1 MMKKILS
8 FLAMIAVIGGS
19 MMSTTSCFGGGK
31 NSGSEYI
38 AQEEKVLMGT
48 TGAKIALAR
57 ERLDENVFSE
67 EMSFW
72 GTEESKAATSGRMAE
87 TATARLARQRA
98 KATAS
103 QQACTVVGDK
113 VRWTQFDNNSL
124 TMENFENVFNEIELD
139 ASQVAESIGRIKKYV
154 GVTDKWIGGDQLL
167 LVEENREILVEK
179 FHFEDA
185 NSFGY
190 QVANRYTRE
199 DAKNIYDIY
208 STWSE
213 RGESGETRMKYIP
226 GEYYESSYV
235 HSSGFSDYF
244 MAENSSGYW
253 KLSRFGHIRE
263 DEYAKQNYI
272 ENYVI
277 KDGLGIGMLYNN
289 IEEKDRESR
298 TIIEY
303 DFFDTTTVQSL
314 FGATEQ
320 RAGNFSIFNYVG
332 NVENG
337 FAYVEADLSD
347 TRADGDIYMNS
358 RGLAGRLVFDG
369 DKLGED
375 TEAVHV
381 EGVDVT
387 YDYMH
392 EKYYGKTHMS
402 VNADSLVEAVQKTD
416 EYWKSNGA
424 TLKTELS
431 SFSDAVSYVQSLSAS
446 FEDTFEW
453 NGYKVAKFEEHEK
466 GQAALEAFFAEGQ
479 ATYNKV
485 KDNET
490 VVAKQ
495 EEIAAT
501 SFATVDVLDT
511 AQCAYAGGKITLNNA
526 ALTISDKTFLEAGGK
541 YVLKLGLALKGEDGL
556 QSVNMVTLDTASETE
571 TVYTEDMETFTV
583 TQNGGYTVPANLA
596 EGNYAVVAYVATADE
611 GIRVSELKEVT
622 FGQVTEGEV
631 ASTAMVVDVKK
642 ANGGLT
648 VHYGVKLSVQA
659 EIRAQES
666 YTADDIEK
674 ALTRAVITYGYPK
687 PNEVVTTEDG
697 EALTADTV
705 ITAGTY
711 KIKFLMHTEDGMAEA
726 YAYVTVE

>member
-1 MMKKILS
+1 VRKITNKEGEMMKKILS

-31 NSGSEYI
+31 NSSSEYI

-72 GTEESKAATSGRMAE
+72 GTEESKAATSGRIAE

-98 KATAS
+98 KATSS

-235 HSSGFSDYF
+235 HSNGFTDYF

-320 RAGNFSIFNYVG
+320 RAGDFSIFNYVG
-332 NVENG
+332 NVESG
-337 FAYVEADLSD
+337 LAYVEADLSD

-358 RGLAGRLVFDG
+358 LGSAGRLVFDG
-369 DKLGED
+369 DNDSRYSIPRYKWKD
-375 TEAVHV
+375 FN
-381 EGVDVT
+381 D
-387 YDYMH
+387 MMI
-392 EKYYGKTHMS
+392 YGK
-402 VNADSLVEAVQKTD
+402 DSKF
-416 EYWKSNGA
+416 KF
-424 TLKTELS
+424 TL
-431 SFSDAVSYVQSLSAS
+431 FD
-446 FEDTFEW
+446 
-453 NGYKVAKFEEHEK
+453 
-466 GQAALEAFFAEGQ
+466 
-479 ATYNKV
+479 
-485 KDNET
+485 
-490 VVAKQ
+490 
-495 EEIAAT
+495 
-501 SFATVDVLDT
+501 
-511 AQCAYAGGKITLNNA
+511 
-526 ALTISDKTFLEAGGK
+526 FLEYDISMVKNMNLIYRKRGMVYSDYPIIRTQK
-541 YVLKLGLALKGEDGL
+541 ILNDISWMISSCPEELWLKC
-556 QSVNMVTLDTASETE
+556 QSR
-571 TVYTEDMETFTV
+571 
-583 TQNGGYTVPANLA
+583 
-596 EGNYAVVAYVATADE
+596 
-611 GIRVSELKEVT
+611 GI
-622 FGQVTEGEV
+622 F
-631 ASTAMVVDVKK
+631 
-642 ANGGLT
+642 N
-648 VHYGVKLSVQA
+648 
-659 EIRAQES
+659 
-666 YTADDIEK
+666 EK
-674 ALTRAVITYGYPK
+674 
-687 PNEVVTTEDG
+687 
-697 EALTADTV
+697 
-705 ITAGTY
+705 
-711 KIKFLMHTEDGMAEA
+711 
-726 YAYVTVE
+726 

>member
-8 FLAMIAVIGGS
+8 FLAMIAVVGGS
-19 MMSTTSCFGGGK
+19 MMSTVACTRGKNGGGIVR
-31 NSGSEYI
+31 N
-38 AQEEKVLMGT
+38 EKVLTGT

-57 ERLDENVFSE
+57 ERLDENVFAE

-72 GTEESKAATSGRMAE
+72 GAEERAAASP
-87 TATARLARQRA
+87 ATAVETGTMRMARQRA
-98 KATAS
+98 KANTGAN
-103 QQACTVVGDK
+103 AVVVGDK
-113 VRWTQFDNNSL
+113 VRWSQFGSNSL
-124 TMENFENVFNEIELD
+124 TMENFENVFHEIELD

-213 RGESGETRMKYIP
+213 RGESGQSRMRYIP
-226 GEYYESSYV
+226 GEYYENSYV
-235 HSSGFSDYF
+235 HSSGFTDYF

-320 RAGNFSIFNYVG
+320 RAGDFSIFNYVG
-332 NVENG
+332 NVESG
-337 FAYVEADLSD
+337 LAYVEADLSD
-347 TRADGDIYMNS
+347 TRADGDVYMNS
-358 RGLAGRLVFDG
+358 LGLAGRLVFDG

-402 VNADSLVEAVQKTD
+402 VNADSLVEALEKTD
-416 EYWKSNGA
+416 EYWQSNGA

-511 AQCAYAGGKITLNNA
+511 AQSTYADGKITLNNA
-526 ALTISDKTFLEAGGK
+526 ALTISDTTFLEVGGK
-541 YVLKLGLALKGEDGL
+541 YVLKLGLALKHNGGFE
-556 QSVNMVTLDTASETE
+556 SVNMVTLDTESETE
-571 TVYTEDMETFTV
+571 TVFAEGAETFTV
-583 TQNGGYTVPANLA
+583 TQSGEYAVPANLT
-596 EGNYAVVAYVATADE
+596 EGTYAVVAYVATADE
-611 GIRVSELKEVT
+611 GIRVSELKEIA
-622 FGQVTEGEV
+622 FGDVTEGEV
-631 ASTAMVVDVKK
+631 DSTVMVVDVKK
-642 ANGGLT
+642 VDDGLM

-666 YTADDIEK
+666 YTAEDIER
-674 ALTRAVITYGYPK
+674 ALTRAVVTYGYPK
-687 PNEVVTTEDG
+687 TGEVVTTEDG
-697 EALTADTV
+697 EPLTAETL

-711 KIKFLMHTEDGMAEA
+711 KVKFLMNTEDGMAEA
-726 YAYVTVE
+726 YAYVTIG